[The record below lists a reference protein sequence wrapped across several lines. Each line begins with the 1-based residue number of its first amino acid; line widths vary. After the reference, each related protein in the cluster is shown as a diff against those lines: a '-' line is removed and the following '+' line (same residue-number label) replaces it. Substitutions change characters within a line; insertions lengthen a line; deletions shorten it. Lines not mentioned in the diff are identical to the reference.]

1 MQKQEKW
8 IKFSKNDITEL
19 FIGFENETDE
29 ESERN
34 NKIPGLFQQI
44 GDYNKNVFAAMGCL
58 DLLEKLVNTE
68 YNPDYEIYIS
78 IFKNMQINQYSCI
91 MLNNI
96 IKNNIGGNKANLK
109 AMRLLYLIFS
119 DKTFVKYEKEII
131 TDDRVYKLYINF
143 VKTFSE

>member
-1 MQKQEKW
+1 
-8 IKFSKNDITEL
+8 
-19 FIGFENETDE
+19 
-29 ESERN
+29 
-34 NKIPGLFQQI
+34 
-44 GDYNKNVFAAMGCL
+44 MGCL

-119 DKTFVKYEKEII
+119 DKKFVKYEKEII